1 MKVFNVGLDFLNFFR
16 KKPGEPQL
24 APWCSLLIFKNEG
37 KLNNFGDG
45 GVNIFRQLNRFILG
59 SVLNFGQSVVG
70 DFINERMLTKVYEI
84 E

>member
-1 MKVFNVGLDFLNFFR
+1 
-16 KKPGEPQL
+16 
-24 APWCSLLIFKNEG
+24 LIFKNEG